1 MITTKG
7 EKSVTYLK
15 NCLVMDYVLHSK
27 NNHTELYN
35 LQQALTSSEGAGR
48 IRKCVWCQDDI
59 N

>member
-7 EKSVTYLK
+7 EKSVIYLK

-48 IRKCVWCQDDI
+48 
-59 N
+59 